1 MNFAPDEGLNRSLSC
16 CRTVRRPDRSEPS
29 FYDGQGQDCHDDGHG
44 QGQGVVLFLV
54 GHVRRTT
61 PLRLET
67 EDGREV
73 SLLTQQRCLVIT
85 FLAYRSYVATFDVSL
100 QRPHCGKF

>member
-29 FYDGQGQDCHDDGHG
+29 FHDG

-61 PLRLET
+61 PLRLEV

-85 FLAYRSYVATFDVSL
+85 FLVYRSYVATFDVSL
-100 QRPHCGKF
+100 QRPHCGTF